1 MDLCMEQDFIIRKY
15 RPQDREAVRKIC
27 CDTGFLGKPVDEI
40 FQDRELFAD
49 FLTAYYTDVEPES
62 SVILEVNGE
71 VQGYILGS
79 RYPKKQA
86 AYNRNTILPRL
97 LKLAWRLVSSYNN
110 NSRRYVWW
118 LLTRGRK
125 ETPLTPKSM
134 AHFHINMYPEVK
146 SVQRTRAMLDFF
158 FEYLVANGEQAVYG
172 QMVVF
177 ESRRGAK
184 MFARFGFELKDD
196 VEVTKYRRY
205 VDTPIFLFTVV
216 KDLTAG
222 ATVYGN
228 DLRGK
233 VPAE

>member
-1 MDLCMEQDFIIRKY
+1 MTEQDFIIRKY
-15 RPQDREAVRKIC
+15 RAGDREAVRKIC
-27 CDTGFLGKPVDEI
+27 CDTGFLGKPVDGI

-62 SVILEVNGE
+62 SVVLEVGGE
-71 VQGYILGS
+71 VVGYILGS

-86 AYNRNTILPRL
+86 AYNRHTILPRA
-97 LKLAWRLVSSYNN
+97 LKLLWRLAFKYNA

-118 LLTRGRK
+118 LLARGRK
-125 ETPLTPKSM
+125 ETPLTPENM
-134 AHFHINMYPEVK
+134 AHFHINMYPEAK
-146 SVQRTRAMLDFF
+146 SVQRTRAMLDYF
-158 FEYLVANGEQAVYG
+158 FEYLIASGEPAVFG

-184 MFARFGFELKDD
+184 MFARYGFELKDD

-216 KDLTAG
+216 KDLRAG
-222 ATVYGN
+222 GTIYGN
-228 DLRGK
+228 DLRKNLGAK
-233 VPAE
+233 

>member
-1 MDLCMEQDFIIRKY
+1 MMQEDFIIRKY
-15 RPQDREAVRKIC
+15 RATDREAVRKIC

-49 FLTAYYTDVEPES
+49 FLTAYYTDAEPES
-62 SVILEVNGE
+62 AVILEVGGE

-79 RYPKKQA
+79 RQPRKQA
-86 AYNRNTILPRL
+86 AYNRHTILPRVAKL
-97 LKLAWRLVSSYNN
+97 LWRLAFRYNQ

-125 ETPLTPKSM
+125 ETPTTPKNM
-134 AHFHINMYPEVK
+134 AHFHINMYPEAKNVP
-146 SVQRTRAMLDFF
+146 RTRAMLDYF
-158 FEYLVANGEQAVYG
+158 FEYLVANGEKAVYG

-184 MFARFGFELKDD
+184 MFARYGFELRDD

-228 DLRGK
+228 DLRK
-233 VPAE
+233 K

>member
-1 MDLCMEQDFIIRKY
+1 MEQDFIIRKY
-15 RPQDREAVRKIC
+15 EARDREAVRKIC
-27 CDTGFLGKPVDEI
+27 CDTGFLGKPVDTI

-71 VQGYILGS
+71 VRGYILGS
-79 RYPKKQA
+79 RFPEKQ
-86 AYNRNTILPRL
+86 
-97 LKLAWRLVSSYNN
+97 SSYNVRTGIWRALKLLWRLAFAYN
-110 NSRRYVWW
+110 KDSRRYVWW

-125 ETPLTPKSM
+125 ETPLTPKNM
-134 AHFHINMYPEVK
+134 AHFHINMYPEAK

-158 FEYLVANGEQAVYG
+158 FAYLVANGEKAVYG

-205 VDTPIFLFTVV
+205 VDTPIYLFTVV

-222 ATVYGN
+222 SKIYGN

-233 VPAE
+233 LEVE